1 MRRGKYAGFARSYVL
16 AEEIVSYTDC
26 KLESSS
32 IYSCLEAYQK
42 NKMLTI
48 EEIANFGVFLKIA
61 IISHIKEICE
71 RIYSSQLQRFKV
83 EAIIE
88 RVIENKKQ
96 NERVFINNF
105 KGYSSF
111 ENELKYPFIEYMSY
125 RLKKYGKNAVSY
137 QEALEEQVLKLGI
150 TVPEIIQKEHLY
162 IANLK
167 ITVGNCIKSLRDIS
181 RINFTELLG
190 NMNGTEVIL
199 NRDPAGVYPYMDIE
213 TKNEYK
219 AIIEKLS
226 KRTKIS
232 EIYIAEKII
241 EITSKNLNDGKNK
254 IKEKIKKLDA
264 VEKENIEK
272 INLKE
277 AHVGYYLIDNGYDEL
292 KNILLNKENKKIRT
306 PKFKAKL
313 YSASFFAITFYI
325 DFLITMGIFFG
336 TKKLSLA
343 IISCVLL
350 VVPISEIVIRIMNYF
365 MMKLKKSNIIPKMDY
380 ENKIP
385 DDKKTIVVIPTILKS
400 KDKVIEMMKKLEVY
414 YLANPEKN
422 LYFALLGDASEE
434 NEKITSFDK
443 EVVIAGLNE
452 VKRLNEKY
460 KQERF

>member
-1 MRRGKYAGFARSYVL
+1 LPHGKYAGFARSYVL

-26 KLESSS
+26 KIESSN

-61 IISHIKEICE
+61 IVSHIKEICE

-83 EAIIE
+83 ESIIE

-199 NRDPAGVYPYMDIE
+199 NRVLAKDFASTVYGVIFERSGGSPQFAPTADGRYYSVEVTQKTIEAVDKALKDEDLSQGALFFSARSKANPYDMAWFD
-213 TKNEYK
+213 
-219 AIIEKLS
+219 
-226 KRTKIS
+226 
-232 EIYIAEKII
+232 
-241 EITSKNLNDGKNK
+241 KNLKWLFQYGGH
-254 IKEKIKKLDA
+254 E
-264 VEKENIEK
+264 
-272 INLKE
+272 
-277 AHVGYYLIDNGYDEL
+277 
-292 KNILLNKENKKIRT
+292 
-306 PKFKAKL
+306 
-313 YSASFFAITFYI
+313 FYT
-325 DFLITMGIFFG
+325 L
-336 TKKLSLA
+336 
-343 IISCVLL
+343 
-350 VVPISEIVIRIMNYF
+350 P
-365 MMKLKKSNIIPKMDY
+365 
-380 ENKIP
+380 
-385 DDKKTIVVIPTILKS
+385 
-400 KDKVIEMMKKLEVY
+400 
-414 YLANPEKN
+414 
-422 LYFALLGDASEE
+422 
-434 NEKITSFDK
+434 
-443 EVVIAGLNE
+443 
-452 VKRLNEKY
+452 
-460 KQERF
+460 